1 VAERR
6 SSQNGQHGG
15 PKMPLFYGV
24 ICSVGL
30 MGAALTIL
38 MTGQIFGANSKMNNP
53 NLLSGG
59 SAAIARTDVL
69 TPGPG
74 RKRPTDR
81 VLDSDGPRLS
91 RAPI

>member
-1 VAERR
+1 VAERH

-24 ICSVGL
+24 ICSMGL

-38 MTGQIFGANSKMNNP
+38 MTGQIFGAHPKTNDPIS
-53 NLLSGG
+53 LSGE
-59 SAAIARTDVL
+59 ALVARGNVL
-69 TPGPG
+69 PRSPGN
-74 RKRPTDR
+74 KQPTQTR
-81 VLDSDGPRLS
+81 SELDGQRLS